1 MMVDFSKIADRV
13 KDVDKIKFADLKKE
27 TEIKLKMIDVVERLC
42 KKYASGLD
50 KNKAEFLTNDAIT
63 IQFDVSPYEAI
74 LNEINKDR
82 FGCRANYFIHA
93 NLTTKELE
101 VYGIQPN
108 RQQRYYN
115 TCDPFLIDFTKITF
129 NFNTE
134 SDKLES
140 KAGIKMLTADC
151 YVELASEVIDKSME
165 FLQTVLS
172 TFNEYKKNVQ
182 IKMIPFKNASLI
194 DCFSELP
201 SLKNFNENYKKVC
214 KMIENKEIT
223 EINDDE
229 DFLKRLIDDDKNG
242 KI

>member
-1 MMVDFSKIADRV
+1 MLDFSKIVDRV
-13 KDVDKIKFADLKKE
+13 KDVDKNRFADLKKE
-27 TEIKLKMIDVVERLC
+27 TEIKLKMIDVVERLS

-63 IQFDVSPYEAI
+63 IHFDVSPYESI

-82 FGCRANYFIHA
+82 FGCRVNYFIHA
-93 NLTTKELE
+93 NLITKELE

-108 RQQRYYN
+108 KQQRYYD
-115 TCDPFLIDFTKITF
+115 TCDPLQIDFTKITF

-140 KAGIKMLTADC
+140 KVGIKMLTTDC
-151 YVELASEVIDKSME
+151 YVEMASEVIDKSME
-165 FLQTVLS
+165 FLQTALS

-182 IKMIPFKNASLI
+182 IKMIPFKNASLR
-194 DCFSELP
+194 DSFGELP

-223 EINDDE
+223 EINADSVI
-229 DFLKRLIDDDKNG
+229 FQW
-242 KI
+242 

>member
-1 MMVDFSKIADRV
+1 MVDFSKIADRV
-13 KDVDKIKFADLKKE
+13 KDVDKNRFADLKKE

-63 IQFDVSPYEAI
+63 IQFDVSPYAAI

-115 TCDPFLIDFTKITF
+115 TCDPFQIDFTKITF
-129 NFNTE
+129 KFNTE

-140 KAGIKMLTADC
+140 KVGIKMLTTDC
-151 YVELASEVIDKSME
+151 YVEMASEVIDKSME

-182 IKMIPFKNASLI
+182 IKMIPFKNASLK
-194 DCFSELP
+194 DSFGELP

-223 EINDDE
+223 EINADSVI
-229 DFLKRLIDDDKNG
+229 FQW
-242 KI
+242 

>member
-1 MMVDFSKIADRV
+1 MMVDFSKIVDRV
-13 KDVDKIKFADLKKE
+13 KDVDKNRFADLKKE

-63 IQFDVSPYEAI
+63 IQFDVSPYAAI

-108 RQQRYYN
+108 KQQRYYE
-115 TCDPFLIDFTKITF
+115 TCDPLQIDFTKITF
-129 NFNTE
+129 NFDTE

-140 KAGIKMLTADC
+140 KVGIKMLTTDC
-151 YVELASEVIDKSME
+151 YVEMASEVIDKSME

-182 IKMIPFKNASLI
+182 IKMIPFKNASLK
-194 DCFSELP
+194 DSFGELP

-223 EINDDE
+223 EINADSVI
-229 DFLKRLIDDDKNG
+229 FQW
-242 KI
+242 

>member
-1 MMVDFSKIADRV
+1 MVDFSKIADRV
-13 KDVDKIKFADLKKE
+13 KDVDKNRFADLKKE
-27 TEIKLKMIDVVERLC
+27 TEIKLKIIDVVERLC

-63 IQFDVSPYEAI
+63 IQFDVSPYAAI

-108 RQQRYYN
+108 RQQRYYT
-115 TCDPFLIDFTKITF
+115 TCDPFQIDFTKITF
-129 NFNTE
+129 NFDTE

-140 KAGIKMLTADC
+140 KVGIKMLTTDC
-151 YVELASEVIDKSME
+151 YVEMASEVIDKSME

-182 IKMIPFKNASLI
+182 IKMIPFKNASLR
-194 DCFSELP
+194 DSFGELP

-223 EINDDE
+223 EINADSVI
-229 DFLKRLIDDDKNG
+229 FQW
-242 KI
+242 

>member
-1 MMVDFSKIADRV
+1 MLDFSKIADRV
-13 KDVDKIKFADLKKE
+13 KDVDKNRFVALKKE
-27 TEIKLKMIDVVERLC
+27 TEIKLKMINVVERLS

-63 IQFDVSPYEAI
+63 IHFDVSPYEVI

-108 RQQRYYN
+108 KQQRYYE
-115 TCDPFLIDFTKITF
+115 TCDPLQIDFTKITF
-129 NFNTE
+129 NFDTKN
-134 SDKLES
+134 DKLES
-140 KAGIKMLTADC
+140 KVGIKLLNEDC
-151 YVELASEVIDKSME
+151 YVEMVSEVIDKSME

-182 IKMIPFKNASLI
+182 IKMIPFKNASLR
-194 DCFSELP
+194 DGFGELP

-214 KMIENKEIT
+214 EMIENKEIT
-223 EINDDE
+223 EINANSVI
-229 DFLKRLIDDDKNG
+229 FQW
-242 KI
+242 

>member
-1 MMVDFSKIADRV
+1 MLDFSKIADRV
-13 KDVDKIKFADLKKE
+13 KDVDKNRFADLKKE
-27 TEIKLKMIDVVERLC
+27 TEIKLKMIDVVERLS

-63 IQFDVSPYEAI
+63 IQFDVSPYAAI

-115 TCDPFLIDFTKITF
+115 TCDPFQIDFTKITF

-140 KAGIKMLTADC
+140 KVGIKMLTTDC
-151 YVELASEVIDKSME
+151 YVEMASEVIDKSME

-182 IKMIPFKNASLI
+182 IKMIPFKNASLR
-194 DCFSELP
+194 DSFGELP

-223 EINDDE
+223 EINADSVI
-229 DFLKRLIDDDKNG
+229 FQW
-242 KI
+242 

>member
-27 TEIKLKMIDVVERLC
+27 TEMKLKMINVVERLC

-50 KNKAEFLTNDAIT
+50 KNKAEFLTNDAIK
-63 IQFDVSPYEAI
+63 IQFDVSPYAAI

-115 TCDPFLIDFTKITF
+115 TCDPFQIDFTKITF

-140 KAGIKMLTADC
+140 KVGIKMLTTDC
-151 YVELASEVIDKSME
+151 YVEMASEVIDKSME

-182 IKMIPFKNASLI
+182 IKMIPFKNASLR
-194 DCFSELP
+194 DDFSELP
-201 SLKNFNENYKKVC
+201 SVQNFNENYKKVC
-214 KMIENKEIT
+214 EMIENKEIM
-223 EINDDE
+223 EINADGVI
-229 DFLKRLIDDDKNG
+229 FQW
-242 KI
+242 

>member
-13 KDVDKIKFADLKKE
+13 KDVDKIKFADHKKE
-27 TEIKLKMIDVVERLC
+27 TEMKLKMINVVERLC

-63 IQFDVSPYEAI
+63 IQFEASPYEAI

-82 FGCRANYFIHA
+82 FGCRAIYFIHA
-93 NLTTKELE
+93 NLTTKKLE

-108 RQQRYYN
+108 KQQRYYN
-115 TCDPFLIDFTKITF
+115 TCDPLQIDFTKITF
-129 NFNTE
+129 NFDTE

-140 KAGIKMLTADC
+140 KVGVKLLNTDC
-151 YVELASEVIDKSME
+151 YVEMASEVIDKSME

-182 IKMIPFKNASLI
+182 IKMIPFKNASLR
-194 DCFSELP
+194 DGFGELP
-201 SLKNFNENYKKVC
+201 SVQNFNENYKKVC
-214 KMIENKEIT
+214 KMIENKEIA
-223 EINDDE
+223 EINADSVI
-229 DFLKRLIDDDKNG
+229 FQW
-242 KI
+242 

>member
-1 MMVDFSKIADRV
+1 MVDFSKIADRV
-13 KDVDKIKFADLKKE
+13 KDVDKNRFADLKKE

-50 KNKAEFLTNDAIT
+50 KNKAEFLTNDAIA
-63 IQFDVSPYEAI
+63 IQFDVSPYAAI

-115 TCDPFLIDFTKITF
+115 TCDPFQIDFTKITF
-129 NFNTE
+129 NFDTE

-140 KAGIKMLTADC
+140 KVGIKMLTTDC
-151 YVELASEVIDKSME
+151 YVEMASEVIDKSME

-182 IKMIPFKNASLI
+182 IKMIPFKNASLR
-194 DCFSELP
+194 DSFGELP

-223 EINDDE
+223 EINADSVI
-229 DFLKRLIDDDKNG
+229 FQW
-242 KI
+242 

>member
-1 MMVDFSKIADRV
+1 MRILRKQKMMLDFSKIADRV
-13 KDVDKIKFADLKKE
+13 KDVDKNRFADLKKE

-63 IQFDVSPYEAI
+63 IQFDVSPYAAI

-82 FGCRANYFIHA
+82 FGCIANYFIHA

-115 TCDPFLIDFTKITF
+115 TCDPFQIDFTKITF

-140 KAGIKMLTADC
+140 KVGIKMLTTDC
-151 YVELASEVIDKSME
+151 YVEMASEVIDKSME
-165 FLQTVLS
+165 FLQTALT

-182 IKMIPFKNASLI
+182 IKMIPFKNASLR
-194 DCFSELP
+194 DGFNELP
-201 SLKNFNENYKKVC
+201 SVQKFNENYKKVC

-223 EINDDE
+223 EINADSVI
-229 DFLKRLIDDDKNG
+229 FQW
-242 KI
+242 

>member
-1 MMVDFSKIADRV
+1 MMVEFGAIADRV

-27 TEIKLKMIDVVERLC
+27 TELKLKMIDVVERLS

-63 IQFDVSPYEAI
+63 IQFDASPYEVI
-74 LNEINKDR
+74 LKEVNKDR
-82 FGCRANYFIHA
+82 YGCRANYFIHA

-108 RQQRYYN
+108 KQQRYYN
-115 TCDPFLIDFTKITF
+115 TCDPLQIDFTKITF
-129 NFNTE
+129 KFESE

-140 KAGIKMLTADC
+140 KVGFKMLTTDY
-151 YVELASEVIDKSME
+151 YVEMASEVIDKSME
-165 FLQTVLS
+165 FLQTALS

-182 IKMIPFKNASLI
+182 IKMIPYKNASLR
-194 DCFSELP
+194 DSFGELP
-201 SLKNFNENYKKVC
+201 SLQKFDENYKKVC

-223 EINDDE
+223 DE
-229 DFLKRLIDDDKNG
+229 DDDFWDRLNKA
-242 KI
+242 

>member
-1 MMVDFSKIADRV
+1 MMLDFSKIADRV
-13 KDVDKIKFADLKKE
+13 KDVDKNRFVALKKE
-27 TEIKLKMIDVVERLC
+27 TEIKLKMINVVERLS

-63 IQFDVSPYEAI
+63 IHFDVSPYEVI

-108 RQQRYYN
+108 KQQRYYE
-115 TCDPFLIDFTKITF
+115 TCDPLQIDFTKITF
-129 NFNTE
+129 NFDTKN
-134 SDKLES
+134 DKLES
-140 KAGIKMLTADC
+140 KVGIKLLNEDC
-151 YVELASEVIDKSME
+151 YVEMVSEVIDKSME

-182 IKMIPFKNASLI
+182 IKMIPFKNASLR
-194 DCFSELP
+194 DGFGELP

-214 KMIENKEIT
+214 EMIENKEIT
-223 EINDDE
+223 EINANSVI
-229 DFLKRLIDDDKNG
+229 FQW
-242 KI
+242 

>member
-1 MMVDFSKIADRV
+1 MVDFSKIADRV

-27 TEIKLKMIDVVERLC
+27 TEMKLKMINVVERLC

-93 NLTTKELE
+93 NLITKELE

-108 RQQRYYN
+108 KQQRYYE
-115 TCDPFLIDFTKITF
+115 TCDPFQIDFTKITF

-140 KAGIKMLTADC
+140 KVGIKMLTTDC
-151 YVELASEVIDKSME
+151 YVEMASEVIDKSME
-165 FLQTVLS
+165 FLQTALS

-182 IKMIPFKNASLI
+182 IKMIPFKNASLR
-194 DCFSELP
+194 DCFGELP
-201 SLKNFNENYKKVC
+201 SVQNFNENYKKVC
-214 KMIENKEIT
+214 EMIENKEIMK
-223 EINDDE
+223 INADGVI
-229 DFLKRLIDDDKNG
+229 FQW
-242 KI
+242 

>member
-1 MMVDFSKIADRV
+1 MLDFSKIADRV
-13 KDVDKIKFADLKKE
+13 KDVDKNRFADLKKE
-27 TEIKLKMIDVVERLC
+27 TEIKLKMIDVFERLC

-63 IQFDVSPYEAI
+63 IQFDVSPYAAI

-115 TCDPFLIDFTKITF
+115 TCDPFQIDFTKITF

-140 KAGIKMLTADC
+140 KVGIKMLTTDC
-151 YVELASEVIDKSME
+151 YVEMASEVIDKSME
-165 FLQTVLS
+165 FLQTALS

-182 IKMIPFKNASLI
+182 IKMIPFKNASLR
-194 DCFSELP
+194 DSFGELL

-223 EINDDE
+223 EINADSVI
-229 DFLKRLIDDDKNG
+229 FQW
-242 KI
+242 

>member
-1 MMVDFSKIADRV
+1 MLDFSKIADKI
-13 KDVDKIKFADLKKE
+13 KDVDKNKYADLKKE
-27 TEIKLKMIDVVERLC
+27 TEIKLKMIDVVERLS

-63 IQFDVSPYEAI
+63 IHFDVSPYEPI
-74 LNEINKDR
+74 LKEINKDR

-108 RQQRYYN
+108 KQQRYYN
-115 TCDPFLIDFTKITF
+115 TCDPFQIDFTKITF
-129 NFNTE
+129 EFESE

-151 YVELASEVIDKSME
+151 YVEMASEVIDKSME
-165 FLQTVLS
+165 FLQTALS

-182 IKMIPFKNASLI
+182 IKMIPFKNASLR
-194 DCFSELP
+194 DEFSELP
-201 SLKNFNENYKKVC
+201 SVQKFNENYKKVC
-214 KMIENKEIT
+214 EMIKNKEIT
-223 EINDDE
+223 
-229 DFLKRLIDDDKNG
+229 KIDAEG
-242 KI
+242 VIFQW

>member
-1 MMVDFSKIADRV
+1 MLDFSKIADRV

-27 TEIKLKMIDVVERLC
+27 TEMKLKMINVVERLC

-82 FGCRANYFIHA
+82 FGCRTNYFIHA

-108 RQQRYYN
+108 KQQRYYE
-115 TCDPFLIDFTKITF
+115 TCDPFQIDFTKITF

-140 KAGIKMLTADC
+140 KVGIKMLTTDY
-151 YVELASEVIDKSME
+151 YVEMASEVIDKSME

-182 IKMIPFKNASLI
+182 IKMIPFKNASLR
-194 DCFSELP
+194 DGFGELP

-223 EINDDE
+223 EINADGVI
-229 DFLKRLIDDDKNG
+229 FQW
-242 KI
+242 

>member
-1 MMVDFSKIADRV
+1 MLDFSKIADRV
-13 KDVDKIKFADLKKE
+13 KDVDKNKYADLKKE

-50 KNKAEFLTNDAIT
+50 KNKAEFLTNNAIT
-63 IQFDVSPYEAI
+63 IQFDVSPYAAI

-108 RQQRYYN
+108 KQQRYYN
-115 TCDPFLIDFTKITF
+115 TCDPFQIDFTKITF

-140 KAGIKMLTADC
+140 KVGIKMLTTDC
-151 YVELASEVIDKSME
+151 YVEMASEVIDKSME

-182 IKMIPFKNASLI
+182 IKMIPFKNASLR
-194 DCFSELP
+194 DGFSELP
-201 SLKNFNENYKKVC
+201 SVQKFNENYKKVC

-229 DFLKRLIDDDKNG
+229 DFFKCLSDISKW
-242 KI
+242 

>member
-13 KDVDKIKFADLKKE
+13 KDVDKNRFADLKKE

-63 IQFDVSPYEAI
+63 IQFDVSPYAAI

-115 TCDPFLIDFTKITF
+115 TCDPFQIDFTKITF
-129 NFNTE
+129 NFNTK

-140 KAGIKMLTADC
+140 KVGIKMLTTDC
-151 YVELASEVIDKSME
+151 YVEMASEVIDKSME

-182 IKMIPFKNASLI
+182 IKMIPFKNASLR
-194 DCFSELP
+194 DSFGELP
-201 SLKNFNENYKKVC
+201 SVQNFNENYKKVC
-214 KMIENKEIT
+214 EMIENKEIKK
-223 EINDDE
+223 INE
-229 DFLKRLIDDDKNG
+229 DYVIFQL
-242 KI
+242 

>member
-1 MMVDFSKIADRV
+1 MVEFGTIADKI

-27 TEIKLKMIDVVERLC
+27 TELKLKMIDVVERLS

-63 IQFDVSPYEAI
+63 IQFEASPYEVI
-74 LNEINKDR
+74 LREVNKDR
-82 FGCRANYFIHA
+82 YGCRANYFIHA

-108 RQQRYYN
+108 KQQRYYN
-115 TCDPFLIDFTKITF
+115 TCDPLQIDFTKITF
-129 NFNTE
+129 KFESE

-140 KAGIKMLTADC
+140 KVGFKMLTTDY
-151 YVELASEVIDKSME
+151 YVEMASEVIDKSME
-165 FLQTVLS
+165 FLQTALS

-182 IKMIPFKNASLI
+182 IKMIPFKNASLR
-194 DCFSELP
+194 DGFGELP
-201 SLKNFNENYKKVC
+201 SLQKFDENYKKVC

-223 EINDDE
+223 DE
-229 DFLKRLIDDDKNG
+229 DDDFWDRLNKA
-242 KI
+242 